1 MKGIEKI
8 TQLIQTEAQSEIDS
22 VLANARREAETVASR
37 YQARAEAEAAELAA
51 KNEKAAA
58 EREERL
64 VSAAQMEARKV
75 RLAAKQEMV
84 EKAYI
89 RALEKLCSMP
99 DEKYVQTV
107 ADLLVQAAP
116 NGRGAVIFAPAERER
131 IVEAAVRAAN
141 EKLHGGKLTLA
152 EETRP
157 LKGGFI
163 LSDGKV
169 EVNCSFDTLVRL
181 QKTETAGEVAKRLFS
196 EI

>member
-1 MKGIEKI
+1 MNGIEKI
-8 TQLIQTEAQSEIDS
+8 TQRIETDTQAEIDRI
-22 VLANARREAETVASR
+22 LGD
-37 YQARAEAEAAELAA
+37 ARAEADDITDRYQAQANNEAAELAA
-51 KNEKAAA
+51 KNQKAAA

-64 VSAAQMEARKV
+64 VSTAQMEARKV
-75 RLAAKQEMV
+75 GLAAKQEMV
-84 EKAYI
+84 EKAYAL
-89 RALEKLCSMP
+89 ALEKLCSMP

-131 IVEAAVRAAN
+131 IGEAAVRAAN